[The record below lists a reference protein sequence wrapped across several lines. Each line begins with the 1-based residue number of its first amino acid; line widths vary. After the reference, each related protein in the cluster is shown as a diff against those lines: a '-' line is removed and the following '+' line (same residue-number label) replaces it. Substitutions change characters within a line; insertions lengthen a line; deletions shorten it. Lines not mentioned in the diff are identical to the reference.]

1 MRLLVLSSDTLL
13 IRVSFMAQRSLIVK
27 ELKRALRE
35 AGYTYGDVA
44 LKLRLSLASVK
55 RLFSREDLSLER
67 GGSAC

>member
-1 MRLLVLSSDTLL
+1 
-13 IRVSFMAQRSLIVK
+13 MAQRSLIVK